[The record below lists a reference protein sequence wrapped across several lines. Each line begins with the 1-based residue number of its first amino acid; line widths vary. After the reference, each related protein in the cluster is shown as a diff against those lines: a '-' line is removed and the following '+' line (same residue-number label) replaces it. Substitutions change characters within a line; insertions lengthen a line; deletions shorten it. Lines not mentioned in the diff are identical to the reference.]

1 MRVQVAGRHMDVGE
15 ALRTRITDE
24 LSAGV
29 AKYFNRATDAMVTV
43 EKSGPGFDVD
53 CVVRLASGITLE
65 VGGKGAD
72 AHVAFNDA
80 LGKMEKRIRRYKS
93 RLRDHHNNH
102 KSPLPA
108 EDAPAYVLARFQ
120 DEDED
125 ESEDAALDRAHDP
138 TADATPLV
146 IAETKAAVRT
156 MPVSMAVMQLEL
168 TEAPALLFRNAA
180 HGGLNMVFR
189 RDDGNIGWVDPG
201 VPGSANRGG
210 NGG

>member
-1 MRVQVAGRHMDVGE
+1 MRVQVAGRHMDVGD

-43 EKSGPGFDVD
+43 EKSGPGYDVD

-65 VGGKGAD
+65 VVGKGGD
-72 AHVAFNDA
+72 AHVAFGDA

-120 DEDED
+120 DEDEGD
-125 ESEDAALDRAHDP
+125 SEDAPPNGAAD
-138 TADATPLV
+138 TAPLV

-156 MPVSMAVMQLEL
+156 MPVAMAVMQLEL
-168 TEAPALLFRNAA
+168 TEAPALMFRNAA

-201 VPGSANRGG
+201 VPAKA
-210 NGG
+210 NGGVNGG